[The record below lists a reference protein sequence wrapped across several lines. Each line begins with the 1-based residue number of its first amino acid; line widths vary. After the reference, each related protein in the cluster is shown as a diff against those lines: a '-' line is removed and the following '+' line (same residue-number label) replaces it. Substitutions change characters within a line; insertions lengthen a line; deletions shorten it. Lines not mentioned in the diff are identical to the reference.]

1 MSNNLLFEL
10 QTEELPPKSLSQLIS
25 QLVANVRLEL
35 NKVQIDFTDIRGFA
49 TPRRLALIVTDMA
62 ARQPDQ
68 VLERRGPALQAALDQ
83 DGEPTKALGG
93 FLRSC
98 GLTDISQLQQ
108 QETPKGTWLVYEQHK
123 AGAGVGELIEAVISQ
138 SLANLPI
145 DRKMR
150 WGATRTEFVRPV
162 HSAILLYGDEV
173 LPARFFDCDT
183 GRVTLGH
190 RFMGQGETCIA
201 SANDYIEALR
211 AEYVIVDF
219 EERKS
224 TIRQQL
230 QAIATQENASIVID
244 ENLLDEVTALVEWPV
259 ALSGGFDPAFL
270 SVPEEALISAMKSHQ
285 RYFHL
290 VDKAG
295 KLLPR
300 FVTVANIRSTQPDTV
315 IKGNERVISPR
326 LSDAAF
332 FFRRDQESPLQ
343 SNLVRLESIVFQ
355 AKLGTYRQKAQRISA
370 LAGFIAEQT
379 GIDVSMAQRAGLL
392 CKADL
397 VTGMVGEFP
406 ELQGLMG
413 SYYAR
418 HDGEAL
424 EVAEAIKEHYLPTFS
439 GGELPQSGV
448 GQAVAIADKLDT
460 LTGLFGIG
468 QPPTGSKDP
477 FALRRQAL
485 GVIRICIES
494 GWQLDVKATLSFA
507 ATQHNGDFGTEAVYD
522 YMLDRLGSWYQDQG
536 IPTDS
541 FAAVRNSNVP
551 VVDLRDCDF
560 RVRAIQAFRQ
570 QPLAASLVAANKRVA
585 NILKKTNSQPAAVDP
600 GLFIEAAER
609 QLHDALGK
617 AKILLQAKHS
627 DNQAFYEQQC
637 LVLAGLQAEVDRYFA
652 GVMVMADDP
661 AIRANRIAMLY
672 QMRDLFLGIADFSL
686 LQD

>member
-1 MSNNLLFEL
+1 MNNNLLFEL
-10 QTEELPPKSLSQLIS
+10 QTEELPPKSLSLLLQ

-35 NKVQIDFTDIRGFA
+35 GKVQLDFTDIQGFA
-49 TPRRLALIVTDMA
+49 TPRRLALIVKDMA
-62 ARQPDQ
+62 AKQPDQ
-68 VLERRGPALQAALDQ
+68 VLERRGPALQAALDKN
-83 DGEPTKALGG
+83 GEPTKALAG

-108 QETPKGTWLVYEQHK
+108 QETPKGTWFVFEQHK
-123 AGAGVGELIEAVISQ
+123 TGAHIGELIEAVISK

-173 LPARFFDCDT
+173 LPARFFDCEA
-183 GRVTLGH
+183 GRTTLGH
-190 RFMGQGETCIA
+190 RFMGNGTTSIN
-201 SANDYIEALR
+201 SANDYVEALR
-211 AEYVIVDF
+211 KEFVIVNFD
-219 EERKS
+219 ERKE
-224 TIRQQL
+224 TIRKQL
-230 QAIATQENASIVID
+230 SEIAKQEHASIVID

-290 VDKAG
+290 VDKSG

-300 FVTVANIRSTQPDTV
+300 FVTVANIASKQPDTV

-332 FFRRDQESPLQ
+332 FFRRDQETPLH
-343 SNLVRLESIVFQ
+343 SNLVRLENIVFQ
-355 AKLGTYRQKAQRISA
+355 AKLGTYRQKAERISA

-379 GIDVSMAQRAGLL
+379 GIDVGIAKRAGLL

-397 VTGMVGEFP
+397 VAGMVGEFP

-418 HDGEAL
+418 HDGEDSG
-424 EVAEAIKEHYLPTFS
+424 VAQGIAEHYLPTFS
-439 GGELPQSGV
+439 GGELPQSGA

-494 GWQLDVKATLSFA
+494 GWKLDLKATLSFA
-507 ATQHNGDFGTEAVYD
+507 AAQHNSSFEISAVYE
-522 YMLDRLGSWYQDQG
+522 YMLDRLGTWYQDQG
-536 IPTDS
+536 VPTDS
-541 FAAVRNSNVP
+541 FAAVRNSSIAVT
-551 VVDLRDCDF
+551 DLRDCDF

-570 QPLAASLVAANKRVA
+570 QPQAASLVAANKRVA
-585 NILKKTNSQPAAVDP
+585 NILKKTAASTTAVDP
-600 GLFIEAAER
+600 GLFVEAAEQ
-609 QLHDALGK
+609 QLHDALAQAG
-617 AKILLQAKHS
+617 IQLQAEHS
-627 DNQAFYEQQC
+627 ESQAHYEQQC
-637 LVLAGLQAEVDRYFA
+637 LVLAGLQTTVDRYFDE
-652 GVMVMADDP
+652 VMVMADDL
-661 AIRANRIAMLY
+661 ALKSNRIAMLHK
-672 QMRDLFLGIADFSL
+672 MRQLFLGIADFSL
-686 LQD
+686 LQE

>member
-300 FVTVANIRSTQPDTV
+300 FVTVANIRSNQPDTV

-343 SNLVRLESIVFQ
+343 SNLVRLENIVFQ

-379 GIDVSMAQRAGLL
+379 GMDVGMAQRAGLL

-397 VTGMVGEFP
+397 VAGMVGEFP

-418 HDGEAL
+418 HDGEAV

-494 GWQLDVKATLSFA
+494 GWRLDVKATLSFA
-507 ATQHNGDFGTEAVYD
+507 ATQHNGDFGIEAVYD
-522 YMLDRLGSWYQDQG
+522 YMLDRLGTWYQDQG
-536 IPTDS
+536 IPADS
-541 FAAVRNSNVP
+541 FAAVRNSNIP

-585 NILKKTNSQPAAVDP
+585 NILKKTDFQPAAVEP

-617 AKILLQAKHS
+617 ANILLQAKHS
-627 DNQAFYEQQC
+627 DDQAFYEQQC

>member
-300 FVTVANIRSTQPDTV
+300 FVTVANIRSNQPDTV

-418 HDGEAL
+418 HDGG
-424 EVAEAIKEHYLPTFS
+424 S
-439 GGELPQSGV
+439 GGCRGH
-448 GQAVAIADKLDT
+448 KR
-460 LTGLFGIG
+460 
-468 QPPTGSKDP
+468 
-477 FALRRQAL
+477 AL
-485 GVIRICIES
+485 S
-494 GWQLDVKATLSFA
+494 
-507 ATQHNGDFGTEAVYD
+507 
-522 YMLDRLGSWYQDQG
+522 
-536 IPTDS
+536 
-541 FAAVRNSNVP
+541 
-551 VVDLRDCDF
+551 
-560 RVRAIQAFRQ
+560 
-570 QPLAASLVAANKRVA
+570 
-585 NILKKTNSQPAAVDP
+585 
-600 GLFIEAAER
+600 
-609 QLHDALGK
+609 
-617 AKILLQAKHS
+617 
-627 DNQAFYEQQC
+627 
-637 LVLAGLQAEVDRYFA
+637 
-652 GVMVMADDP
+652 
-661 AIRANRIAMLY
+661 
-672 QMRDLFLGIADFSL
+672 ADFFGRRATTEWGRPGRRNRR
-686 LQD
+686 